1 MAENVNNNS
10 AVNAKTN
17 ENAEKKEVTAV
28 VDCRIDLTVD
38 SGGRSVNLT
47 IQPPIN
53 GGKEPTV
60 QMVKNEL
67 KKNNIVFGIE
77 EKIINKVVEE
87 RLFGVPTNIANYKSP
102 KKGANGYISFRF
114 DKEHKLKPVQDEFG
128 IADYRELNSIV
139 PIRKNEVVADIIQP
153 EEGTPGKNVFGQE
166 IPGEP
171 GVPAKVSLGKN
182 TLVTT
187 DGKNIVSACD
197 GHIVFGNGCFHVEP
211 AVTIKTD
218 LDISVGNI
226 SFFGDVHIKGNVMEG
241 FTINAG
247 KNVKIDGS
255 VFGGEISAGGNL
267 SIVGGCI
274 NSKVNCSGD
283 ADIGFCEN
291 SEIFV
296 KGDISSKQFAFC
308 NVFCYGKLTA
318 KGPRGVIAGGKIT
331 SMHDIN
337 AGIIGSEKY
346 TPTEVNIGDGS
357 VLFARKREAEADL
370 NEATRIYDL
379 SIKNLAFLKNRK
391 DAQGGTLNDEQQRQQ
406 RIEMQNKLF
415 YGLRKTE
422 LQELI
427 AKLDEDIK
435 DRDNLSAV
443 CNGMIYPGVKFC
455 INFLTLDV
463 TEAAKHS
470 RVTIV
475 NDVLTVLP
483 M

>member
-1 MAENVNNNS
+1 MAENVNTNS
-10 AVNAKTN
+10 AENAKN
-17 ENAEKKEVTAV
+17 DGNAEKKEITAV
-28 VDCRIDLTVD
+28 VDCRIDITVD
-38 SGGRSVNLT
+38 SGGKHASLT
-47 IQPPIN
+47 IHPPIN
-53 GGKEPTV
+53 GGKEATV
-60 QMVKNEL
+60 KMVKDEL
-67 KKNNIVFGIE
+67 KKTGIIFGVD
-77 EKIINKVVEE
+77 EKVLNKVVED
-87 RLFGVPTNIANYKSP
+87 RIFGTSMTIAEYKPP

-128 IADYRELNSIV
+128 VADYRELNSIV
-139 PIRKNEVVADIIQP
+139 PIRKNEVVADIIPP
-153 EEGTPGKNVFGQE
+153 EEGTPGENVYGIE
-166 IPGEP
+166 LPGEP
-171 GVPAKVSLGKN
+171 GVPAKISLGRN

-197 GHIVFGNGCFHVEP
+197 GHIVFAGGCFHVEN

-241 FTINAG
+241 FSVNAG

-267 SIVGGCI
+267 TIVGGCI
-274 NSKVNCSGD
+274 NSKVNCNGD

-296 KGDISSKQFAFC
+296 KGDITSKQFAFC
-308 NVFCYGKLTA
+308 NVFCYGKLTT

-331 SMHDIN
+331 SMHDIT

-357 VLFARKREAEADL
+357 VLFARRREAESDL
-370 NEATRIYDL
+370 NEAERIYDL

-391 DAQGGTLNDEQQRQQ
+391 NMQGGVLNEEQQRQQ

-415 YGLRKTE
+415 YAMRKTE

-443 CNGMIYPGVKFC
+443 CNGTIYPGVKFC

-463 TEAAKHS
+463 VETAKRS

-475 NDVLTVLP
+475 NDVLTILP